1 MHITLRK
8 IQNTDK
14 DTFFALAKET
24 WVNKKALQ
32 DPSQIDLSWK
42 NMFCDTETHYAIVK
56 EEEICGF
63 CSILHFDRELQE
75 IGIEL
80 FKIFQ
85 HQGIGYAALTQLL
98 EICKSKYHLQKVHSK
113 VYPDNYPSI
122 LLMRKVGGLPLKTVR
137 NACID
142 PSSVA
147 KFEAANADL
156 ISDNLCNIAD
166 LFLVSPDHLISN
178 LLIFEI
184 SLPVVQP
191 QFSLSLTGDLH
202 YKKRIET
209 QAIRCMLSQVTKSI
223 EELLD
228 KHKTAMD
235 DKLKEEIASL
245 LSKYNSLN
253 TSNE

>member
-1 MHITLRK
+1 MNIILRK
-8 IQNTDK
+8 LQDTDK
-14 DTFFALAKET
+14 DTYFALAKET
-24 WVNKKALQ
+24 WVNKKLLQ

-42 NMFCDTETHYAIVK
+42 TMFCDTETHYAIVK
-56 EEEICGF
+56 KGEICGF

-98 EICKSKYHLQKVHSK
+98 EICKSEYHLQKVHSK

-142 PSSVA
+142 PSSAA

-166 LFLVSPDHLISN
+166 LFLVSPDHLLSN

-209 QAIRCMLSQVTKSI
+209 QAIRCMLSQVSKSI
-223 EELLD
+223 VELLD
-228 KHKTAMD
+228 KHETAMG

-245 LSKYNSLN
+245 LSKYDSFN
-253 TSNE
+253 TPSE